1 MDFSPKQTSQ
11 CPIDTWKDLSTT
23 DYYRN
28 SNKNYNEVSH
38 HTSLSLKRLQTTNA
52 GEGIEQRD
60 PSYTVFG
67 KANRKQRLENSIGV
81 LQNLKIELLYDP
93 AIPLLDIYSKMSR
106 TRILKVTC
114 APMFVTALF
123 TTAKTWKQS
132 MCPSTDDRLKK
143 MLYIYVYYTHTHWSI
158 IQP

>member
-1 MDFSPKQTSQ
+1 M
-11 CPIDTWKDLSTT
+11 
-23 DYYRN
+23 
-28 SNKNYNEVSH
+28 
-38 HTSLSLKRLQTTNA
+38 
-52 GEGIEQRD
+52 
-60 PSYTVFG
+60 
-67 KANRKQRLENSIGV
+67 GV

-132 MCPSTDDRLKK
+132 MCPSTDDRPKN
-143 MLYIYVYYTHTHWSI
+143 MLYIYIYMYIIHTHTLEYYSAIKIRILPFMVTSVDLRNI
-158 IQP
+158 ILSQTMTNSTSYCLYVESEK